1 MSRRSRPTGVDLAVP
16 LGPLTLANPIV
27 AASGTFGHGAEVAAL
42 CDPRGIG
49 AVTTKS
55 VAVFACEGNPP
66 LRVAE
71 APGGGMI
78 NSVGLPGPGVDV
90 WIARDLPALEARGA
104 RVIASIWGHTVA
116 EFEGA
121 ARALKEV
128 AHRIIALEVNLSC
141 PNVEARA
148 HVFAHAPATTR
159 AATSAVVD
167 ALGGSVPVFAKL
179 SPNVADLV
187 EIAGAALDA
196 GATGLT
202 LVNTVMGLVV
212 DASTRR
218 PAPGRGW
225 RRTVGAADQADRV
238 ARGVGRVAR
247 VPGVPIIGTGGVAT
261 GEDAVEMLL
270 AGASAVGVGTATFL
284 DPRATLRIVDELGAW
299 CARNDVARRARPDR
313 GDAMVNVRNRLALAL
328 DVPDLD
334 RAEQLAKEVSPWFG
348 VAKVGLEL
356 YSAAGPEAIAR
367 MRALDLEVFA
377 DIKLHDIPTTV
388 GRAARVFGRQG
399 VRYLNFHAA
408 GGVEM
413 LRAGVEGLAEG
424 AADAGD
430 APAIP
435 IAVTV
440 LTSDADARAFDE
452 RLAARSKRAAVVS
465 CARSRKSSACM
476 RDDPTSSR
484 SFPVFDSPTAR
495 FTIKHASA
503 PPNESR
509 VQAGTFW
516 CWVARSPAPTIRV
529 RLRSGYP
536 TRL

>member
-1 MSRRSRPTGVDLAVP
+1 MSRRSRPIGVDLAVP

-212 DASTRR
+212 DASTR
-218 PAPGRGW
+218 APRL
-225 RRTVGAADQADRV
+225 GAGGGGLSGPPIKPIALRAVWDVSRAY
-238 ARGVGRVAR
+238 
-247 VPGVPIIGTGGVAT
+247 PGVPIIGTGGVAT
-261 GEDAVEMLL
+261 GEDAAEMLL

-299 CARNDVARRARPDR
+299 CARNDVARAR
-313 GDAMVNVRNRLALAL
+313 
-328 DVPDLD
+328 DLI
-334 RAEQLAKEVSPWFG
+334 G
-348 VAKVGLEL
+348 
-356 YSAAGPEAIAR
+356 
-367 MRALDLEVFA
+367 
-377 DIKLHDIPTTV
+377 
-388 GRAARVFGRQG
+388 
-399 VRYLNFHAA
+399 
-408 GGVEM
+408 EM
-413 LRAGVEGLAEG
+413 
-424 AADAGD
+424 
-430 APAIP
+430 
-435 IAVTV
+435 
-440 LTSDADARAFDE
+440 
-452 RLAARSKRAAVVS
+452 
-465 CARSRKSSACM
+465 
-476 RDDPTSSR
+476 
-484 SFPVFDSPTAR
+484 
-495 FTIKHASA
+495 
-503 PPNESR
+503 
-509 VQAGTFW
+509 Q
-516 CWVARSPAPTIRV
+516 
-529 RLRSGYP
+529 
-536 TRL
+536 